1 MILYNDS
8 VWIDSFT
15 QVANQ
20 TSLLNV
26 IDFAA
31 LFKYNL

>member
-1 MILYNDS
+1 MILYG
-8 VWIDSFT
+8 IDSFT